1 MSERREQIERTAD
14 RIREEWLV
22 TLQELDRRKLEA
34 TDLGLQARRHAGVF
48 VLIGAGVTA
57 AVGGSIAWGAWRAKH
72 RQRVRMEKRWAAA
85 RRAWNQPERVAVRSE
100 DRAWPVELVKKLGL
114 ALGLAFGTQLAKRTA
129 QVLLPVNK

>member
-1 MSERREQIERTAD
+1 MSERREQIEKTAD

-22 TLQELDRRKLEA
+22 TLQELDRRKHEA
-34 TDLGLQARRHAGVF
+34 TDLGLQARRHAAVF
-48 VLIGAGVTA
+48 ALVGAGITA
-57 AVGGSIAWGAWRAKH
+57 TVGGSIAWAAFRARH
-72 RQRVRMEKRWAAA
+72 RTRVRMDKRWEAV

-129 QVLLPVNK
+129 QVLLPVKA